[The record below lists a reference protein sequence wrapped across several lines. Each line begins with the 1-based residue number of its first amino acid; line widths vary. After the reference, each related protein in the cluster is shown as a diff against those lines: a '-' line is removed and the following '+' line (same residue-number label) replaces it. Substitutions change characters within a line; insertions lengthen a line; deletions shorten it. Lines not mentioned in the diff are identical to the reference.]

1 MHLEREV
8 LTWEDVDALID
19 VLLPQFSHSFDAL
32 LMITRGG
39 IVPGGIIAEAL
50 DIRYV
55 LTAAV
60 HFPNPQGVEKRLTW
74 PTFLQFPEDAL
85 LRERRVLIVDDV
97 WDDGRTIMT
106 VRGRVEQAGAM
117 PELAVLHYKPGQ
129 SLFPDHRPD
138 YYAAITDK
146 WIVYPWELRR
156 GGHFV
161 RPIAPSPRS

>member
-1 MHLEREV
+1 MFGDREY
-8 LTWEDVDALID
+8 LSWADVDALID

-60 HFPNPQGVEKRLTW
+60 RFPDPAGVEKRLIW

-85 LRERRVLIVDDV
+85 LHGRRVLIVDDV

-106 VRGRVEQAGAM
+106 VRGRVEQAGAI
-117 PELAVLHYKPGQ
+117 PEMAVLHYKPTH
-129 SLFPDHRPD
+129 SLFPEHRPH
-138 YYAAITDK
+138 YFAAITDK
-146 WIVYPWELRR
+146 WVVYPWELRR
-156 GGHFV
+156 GGHMV
-161 RPIAPSPRS
+161 RPITPHTS

>member
-1 MHLEREV
+1 MIEREI
-8 LTWEDVDALID
+8 LSWNDVDALID
-19 VLLPQFSHSFDAL
+19 ILLPQFTHSFDAL

-39 IVPGGIIAEAL
+39 IVPGGILAEAL

-60 HFPNPQGVEKRLTW
+60 RFPDAEGVEKRLAW

-85 LRERRVLIVDDV
+85 LHGRRVLIVDDV

-106 VRGRVEQAGAM
+106 VRGRVEQAGAY
-117 PELAVLHYKPGQ
+117 PEMAVLHYKPTE
-129 SLFPDHRPD
+129 SLFPKHRPD

-156 GGHFV
+156 GGEMV
-161 RPIAPSPRS
+161 RPITPPLA